1 MLLPVLQGGSPFRF
15 NGFDPVLSEGMP
27 AAWIT
32 VLAAA
37 LPAAAAAS
45 LIIGICLLYHL
56 HRGAKIEQS
65 NAWHADKS
73 EGSVTKKRA
82 SSCAAVLRL
91 GANAAKD
98 PLNSSVKQSNK
109 FASVWRST
117 YPIKAFKWSDNP
129 SLVAEAVEHGWATF
143 AFTYAN
149 LDSPIS
155 SKLWDLCTRLSQ
167 SYKLIEPEI
176 SWEVGAGSDY
186 MQKIRLNPGSSSKR
200 DGEIS
205 RVQALQTILPL
216 PGPPLGPLS
225 FPQEGYFEITVLGEG
240 DHESTAE
247 LSHTSF
253 NENEHAKLI
262 APRASN
268 VQRVSSSRYGADDLI
283 YTNVDKNPSSYATNI
298 IDRKEGMPSDNTE
311 PGKQLSITS
320 DVCQKEGGAIDGLAL
335 QSAASEQ
342 QICAVGLAAGSAP
355 PFRLPGSDA
364 ASIGFFSNG
373 RVFLN
378 GAERNKPSGW
388 RRRSW
393 VPAAAA
399 ASRNNPTITV
409 GCGFNPASRRLFF
422 TLNGDMVDEISLPS
436 GNDEGEEATEFA
448 GHPLFPTV
456 GANYDVTVTA
466 NFGQA
471 AFEFAPANAQR
482 VPDPCFRRPPAGSKV
497 GVEDSAD
504 LFSMGRIN
512 SQWLADLGGGGGA
525 YPSPSRVTAPGAAP
539 PSTGPTIP
547 TSEVDSDLFEIVLDS
562 RTS

>member
-1 MLLPVLQGGSPFRF
+1 
-15 NGFDPVLSEGMP
+15 MP
-27 AAWIT
+27 AAWLTI
-32 VLAAA
+32 LAAA

-56 HRGAKIEQS
+56 NRGAKIEQS
-65 NAWHADKS
+65 NAWNGKS
-73 EGSVTKKRA
+73 EGSITKKRA
-82 SSCAAVLRL
+82 SSCAGVLRL
-91 GANAAKD
+91 GTNAAKD
-98 PLNSSVKQSNK
+98 PLNSSVKQSSK
-109 FASVWRST
+109 IASVWRST

-143 AFTYAN
+143 AFSYAN
-149 LDSPIS
+149 LDSPIPP
-155 SKLWDLCTRLSQ
+155 KLWDLCTRFSQ

-240 DHESTAE
+240 NHESTAE
-247 LSHTSF
+247 LSHASF

-268 VQRVSSSRYGADDLI
+268 VQRVSSSRYGANIDLI
-283 YTNVDKNPSSYATNI
+283 YNNVDKNPSSYATNI
-298 IDRKEGMPSDNTE
+298 VDRKEGMLSDNTE
-311 PGKQLSITS
+311 NGKQHSIS
-320 DVCQKEGGAIDGLAL
+320 DVCQKEGEAIDGLAL

-342 QICAVGLAAGSAP
+342 QICAVGLASGSAP

-378 GAERNKPSGW
+378 GAEQNKPSGW

-393 VPAAAA
+393 GPPAVA
-399 ASRNNPTITV
+399 ASRNNPTIIV
-409 GCGFNPASRRLFF
+409 GCGFNPAARRLFF
-422 TLNGDMVDEISLPS
+422 TLNGEMVDEISLAS
-436 GNDEGEEATEFA
+436 GNEEGDEATEFA

-512 SQWLADLGGGGGA
+512 SQWLADLGGSGGAA
-525 YPSPSRVTAPGAAP
+525 YPSPSRVTAPCAAP
-539 PSTGPTIP
+539 PSTDRTNP
-547 TSEVDSDLFEIVLDS
+547 TSEVESDLFEIVLDS